1 MVRFQLEIAVALF
14 ASVLGSLI
22 VSYFTRPQDGKIRLP
37 IHAGESLGTSDSR
50 DPLDVTTPDDIIDGY
65 PIDEEKFWEQARPS
79 LSSVSSVEVQ
89 L

>member
-1 MVRFQLEIAVALF
+1 MIRFQLEIAVALF

-22 VSYFTRPQDGKIRLP
+22 VSYFTRPQDGKIQLP
-37 IHAGESLGTSDSR
+37 IHASESLER

-65 PIDEEKFWEQARPS
+65 PIDEEKFWEQARPF
-79 LSSVSSVEVQ
+79 LSSVSSVEAQ